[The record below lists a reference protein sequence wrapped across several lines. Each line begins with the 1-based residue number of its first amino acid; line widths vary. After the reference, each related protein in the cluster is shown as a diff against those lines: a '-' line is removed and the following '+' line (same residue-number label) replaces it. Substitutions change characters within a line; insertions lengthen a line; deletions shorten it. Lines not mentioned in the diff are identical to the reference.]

1 MQLSSRLTNLLP
13 FINIFIYKMNYNIRA
28 QYKKAEYYT
37 VASNKNTTEE
47 AKLLKYK
54 LFSFYFF
61 SIFLFSFQNKTRF
74 YFSFNIIY
82 QTKQ

>member
-1 MQLSSRLTNLLP
+1 
-13 FINIFIYKMNYNIRA
+13 MNYNIRA

-74 YFSFNIIY
+74 IFASILF
-82 QTKQ
+82 TKPNNKAKLRIK